1 MLGLVA
7 ALYDYDCTEAGRRF
21 QLATACEPVSAQVRY
36 YYGFYYLFTVGRY
49 KEAVERQE
57 QARKEDPL
65 NLLAAC
71 SSCQAFERPEGTRT
85 HSVSY
90 IKCGSSMRISGP
102 CLFCWALSTRPK
114 ETLRKRRPVPSN
126 YSPCVIVFPRV
137 LRLLEW
143 RTTHEIDPA
152 FQEGQRE

>member
-65 NLLAAC
+65 NLLSRVQLVPSLRAAGRY
-71 SSCQAFERPEGTRT
+71 AD
-85 HSVSY
+85 
-90 IKCGSSMRISGP
+90 
-102 CLFCWALSTRPK
+102 ALSELHKVRQLDENFWPLSFLLGIIHASQGNFAEAAPGPLK
-114 ETLRKRRPVPSN
+114 LQ
-126 YSPCVIVFPRV
+126 PCVIVFPRV